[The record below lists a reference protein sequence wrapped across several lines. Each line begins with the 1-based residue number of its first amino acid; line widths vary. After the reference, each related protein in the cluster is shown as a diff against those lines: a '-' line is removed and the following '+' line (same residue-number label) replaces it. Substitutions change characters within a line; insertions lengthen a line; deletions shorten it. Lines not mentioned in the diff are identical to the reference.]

1 MAVVFNMTPLSILLI
16 NSMRKKIIFIIIAGL
31 MSGCA
36 VAKKSVW
43 LKDKT
48 IKDAV
53 HNKFLV
59 GTALN
64 EAQITGMDTKSLEL
78 VKHHFSSIVAENCMK
93 SGSLHPEENR
103 YDFNLADKFVK
114 FGEDNGMF
122 IIGHC
127 LVWHSQLPRWFCVD
141 KDGKDVSP
149 EVLKQRMREHIHTV
163 VGRYKGR
170 VKGWDV
176 VNEAIMED
184 GSYRKSK
191 FYQIL
196 GEEFIP
202 LAFQYAHEADPDAEL
217 YYNDYNMHVVEK
229 QHTVVKLVNNMKSK
243 GIRID
248 AVGMQGHMGMDYPG
262 IKEFEDAILNYAS
275 TGAKVMVTEW
285 DMSALPTVSHTAN
298 ISEMVTFKKEMNP
311 YPQSLPDSV
320 SKQWNA
326 RMAEFWNLFIK
337 HSDVISRVTAWG
349 VTDGDSWKN
358 NFPVRGR
365 RDYPLLFDRDYQP
378 KPFIKTILKG
388 SGH

>member
-1 MAVVFNMTPLSILLI
+1 
-16 NSMRKKIIFIIIAGL
+16 
-31 MSGCA
+31 
-36 VAKKSVW
+36 
-43 LKDKT
+43 
-48 IKDAV
+48 
-53 HNKFLV
+53 
-59 GTALN
+59 
-64 EAQITGMDTKSLEL
+64 
-78 VKHHFSSIVAENCMK
+78 
-93 SGSLHPEENR
+93 
-103 YDFNLADKFVK
+103 
-114 FGEDNGMF
+114 
-122 IIGHC
+122 
-127 LVWHSQLPRWFCVD
+127 
-141 KDGKDVSP
+141 
-149 EVLKQRMREHIHTV
+149 
-163 VGRYKGR
+163 
-170 VKGWDV
+170 
-176 VNEAIMED
+176 MED

-275 TGAKVMVTEW
+275 TGAKVMITEW

-298 ISEMVTFKKEMNP
+298 ISEMVTFKKEMKP

-326 RMAEFWNLFIK
+326 RMAEFWNLFVK

-358 NFPVRGR
+358 NFPARGR